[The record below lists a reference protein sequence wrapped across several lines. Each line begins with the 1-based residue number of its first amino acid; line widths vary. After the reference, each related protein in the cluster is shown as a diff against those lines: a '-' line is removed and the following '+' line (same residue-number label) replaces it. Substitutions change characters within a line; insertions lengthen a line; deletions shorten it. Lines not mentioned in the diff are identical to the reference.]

1 MVGKPL
7 KKKIISM
14 NFCWTF
20 LDNKKV
26 PPSKLGMTNA
36 TSIGPDV
43 IPQPTGSPSNPAGGP
58 KQSKK
63 ESYI

>member
-1 MVGKPL
+1 
-7 KKKIISM
+7 M